1 MKKYIAPALTIIASI
16 ALDRWSKAWIL
27 ANLYKQDIKVLPFLN
42 FTYAENTGV
51 AFGMFQDSNKLLLIA
66 TSCILAALITFRKEF
81 VTHHLVSRIGY
92 WFVIGGAIGNI
103 WDRISYKF
111 VVDFVNLSFFPAIFN
126 IADSFITVGAV
137 LMAIGMLKLSRE
149 EKKQEKAKQPEI
161 LKNEKKTEIS
171 EK

>member
-1 MKKYIAPALTIIASI
+1 MKKYIAPALTIIASV

-27 ANLYKQDIKVLPFLN
+27 DNLYKQDIKVLPFLN

-51 AFGMFQDSNKLLLIA
+51 AFGMFQDSNMLLLIA
-66 TSCILAALITFRKEF
+66 TSCILVALIIFRKEF
-81 VTHHLVSRIGY
+81 VTNHLVSRIGY
-92 WFVIGGAIGNI
+92 WCVIGGAIGNI

-137 LMAIGMLKLSRE
+137 LMGCGMILLSIEE
-149 EKKQEKAKQPEI
+149 EKKAEKQEKEKQA
-161 LKNEKKTEIS
+161 
-171 EK
+171 

>member
-27 ANLYKQDIKVLPFLN
+27 ANLYKQDIKILPFLN

-51 AFGMFQDSNKLLLIA
+51 AFGMFADNNLVLLIA
-66 TSCILAALITFRKEF
+66 TACILAALIIFRKEF

-111 VVDFVNLSFFPAIFN
+111 VVDFVDFSFFPAIFN
-126 IADSFITVGAV
+126 IADSFITVGAIF
-137 LMAIGMLKLSRE
+137 MGIGMFMASME
-149 EKKQEKAKQPEI
+149 EKKAKKQENEKQPEI
-161 LKNEKKTEIS
+161 LQK
-171 EK
+171 